1 MDEFKKYTTEYLD
14 YLEDIRQRVYRLIV
28 VFLAFFAIGFF
39 LTTPLL
45 KIFINLLQIKDVK
58 IITTSPFQTIDLAM
72 SIGISF
78 AIIAILPM
86 VIFQAYSF
94 LKSGLLKRERR
105 FFFMLLPISLL
116 LFVIGFSYGFATL
129 YYALQV
135 IAGINL
141 TLGVVNLW
149 DISKFISQI
158 VLTSA
163 LLGTIFQFPI
173 ILTFLMNIGV
183 MSIKILE
190 SKRRHAIAAIF
201 IFVSL
206 LPPTDGL
213 SLIVMSLPLIAIY
226 ELTIFFNSYRKY
238 Y

>member
-1 MDEFKKYTTEYLD
+1 MDEIKKYTTEYVE

-28 VFLAFFAIGFF
+28 IFLAFFAIGFF

-72 SIGISF
+72 SVGISF
-78 AIIAILPM
+78 AIIAILPL
-86 VIFQAYSF
+86 VIFQIYSF
-94 LKSGLLKRERR
+94 LKSGLLQKERR

-135 IAGINL
+135 IANINL
-141 TLGVVNLW
+141 TLGVINLW

-173 ILTFLMNIGV
+173 VLTFLMNIGV

-190 SKRRHAIAAIF
+190 SKRRHAVVAIF

-213 SLIVMSLPLIAIY
+213 SLIIMSLPLIAIY

-238 Y
+238 N

>member
-78 AIIAILPM
+78 AIIAILPL
-86 VIFQAYSF
+86 VIFQTYSF
-94 LKSGLLKRERR
+94 LKSGLLQKERR

-135 IAGINL
+135 IADINI

-149 DISKFISQI
+149 DISRFISQI

-190 SKRRHAIAAIF
+190 SKRRHAIVAIF

-213 SLIVMSLPLIAIY
+213 SLIIMSLPLIAIY